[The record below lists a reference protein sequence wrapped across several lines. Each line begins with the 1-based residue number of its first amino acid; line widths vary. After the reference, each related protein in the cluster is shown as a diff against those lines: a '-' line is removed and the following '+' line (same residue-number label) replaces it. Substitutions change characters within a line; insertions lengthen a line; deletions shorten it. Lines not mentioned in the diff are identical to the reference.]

1 MADRESEYKKLR
13 AFLNKNI
20 RGKNTDAILRSV
32 ASGPAHLVNNVEA
45 VNDSLYIVSAKD
57 RYLDQRLGDK
67 GVVRPAEVGLSDEVF
82 REIGIEITNRKQVR
96 DLVHQLL
103 RILYGE
109 IFTRSTS
116 ISQEA
121 ENFSLE
127 DGDNLIISF
136 DGAEPV
142 EITFTASQFQNISS
156 ATAQE
161 VADAITKS
169 LRKVGGSGAAFTQE
183 DGSDVKVVIISSTD
197 GPSSSVRVLGGKAQ
211 NALKFDEIRPTSG
224 DASTQWTLTQE
235 AGGAIRATWTG
246 GADPSLGK
254 VKIGDYVT
262 IYSTAFDILNR
273 GTFTIV
279 DVTGGTLGNSYVEFV
294 NPNGIE
300 EIVTQGTAEGVLFYN
315 PKIRTLISNE
325 RYAAAFQTS
334 PRTLEVFMPATTKIV
349 RRNRAGAAHIQDDG
363 SAPAVAASFA
373 GLPQGATSIVRLQA
387 DNTGVIGNSITLV
400 GNETITPSAPIV
412 EQPSFSSNF
421 GWSSGFYGQTF
432 TTGLTSETANSIS
445 FKLGN
450 SGSATGSVK
459 FVLYAT
465 SGGLPTGAPLGET
478 GSINLASLP
487 AGSGVSAPYTE
498 LTLTSPIVLSPSTT
512 YAISME
518 ASFTSGAIQF
528 AVDNTNP
535 YAGGSVIFD
544 PTGTG
549 TWSPTASVDAA
560 FSVNSLGTA
569 VEDSVDDLVA
579 AWNLA
584 NPTNTLSVLTGGSET
599 IDDGISFQ
607 LSGGADEILP
617 TPSETPGPYTYDTTR
632 GFVIGE
638 EAALTTEE
646 LDTNSDSILFVDDA
660 SDFPDEEG
668 DIIIG
673 LGTSHQEGPVPY
685 ISRPSGQTLR
695 INPSYKFKNRHPI
708 GTDIAFVAQKSPANP
723 AKDGSDY
730 PFYLTDS
737 VAGRIYAEELI
748 KEITATGIVVIIYI
762 LYPNDIGLGKWGD
775 QENSEKYYVWGTEED
790 LIG

>member
-45 VNDSLYIVSAKD
+45 VNDSLYIVSARDK
-57 RYLDQRLGDK
+57 YLDQRLGDK

-103 RILYGE
+103 RILYGD

-116 ISQEA
+116 VSQEA
-121 ENFSLE
+121 QNFTLE

-136 DGAEPV
+136 DGSEPT
-142 EITFTASQFQNISS
+142 EISFSASQFQNISS

-169 LRKVGGSGAAFTQE
+169 LRKVGASGAAFTQE
-183 DGSDVKVVIISSTD
+183 DGNDVKVVIISSTD

-235 AGGAIRATWTG
+235 AGGAIRATWSG

-254 VKIGDYVT
+254 VKIGDYLT

-273 GTFTIV
+273 GTFTIT
-279 DVTGGTLGNSYVEFV
+279 DVSGGTLGNSYVEFV

-300 EIVTQGTAEGVLFYN
+300 EIVVQGTAEGVLFYN
-315 PKIRTLISNE
+315 PKIRTLVSND

-334 PRTLEVFMPATTKIV
+334 PRTLEIFMPATTKIV
-349 RRNRAGAAHIQDDG
+349 RRNRSGAAHIYESG
-363 SAPAVAASFA
+363 PS
-373 GLPQGATSIVRLQA
+373 
-387 DNTGVIGNSITLV
+387 NV
-400 GNETITPSAPIV
+400 GQE
-412 EQPSFSSNF
+412 
-421 GWSSGFYGQTF
+421 
-432 TTGLTSETANSIS
+432 
-445 FKLGN
+445 
-450 SGSATGSVK
+450 
-459 FVLYAT
+459 
-465 SGGLPTGAPLGET
+465 
-478 GSINLASLP
+478 
-487 AGSGVSAPYTE
+487 
-498 LTLTSPIVLSPSTT
+498 
-512 YAISME
+512 
-518 ASFTSGAIQF
+518 
-528 AVDNTNP
+528 
-535 YAGGSVIFD
+535 
-544 PTGTG
+544 
-549 TWSPTASVDAA
+549 
-560 FSVNSLGTA
+560 
-569 VEDSVDDLVA
+569 
-579 AWNLA
+579 
-584 NPTNTLSVLTGGSET
+584 
-599 IDDGISFQ
+599 
-607 LSGGADEILP
+607 
-617 TPSETPGPYTYDTTR
+617 GPYTYDTTR
-632 GFVIGE
+632 GFVIGA

-660 SDFPDEEG
+660 TEFPDNEG

-685 ISRPSGQTLR
+685 ISRPSNQTLR
-695 INPSYKFKNRHPI
+695 INPSYKFKKKHPI
-708 GTDIAFVAQKSPANP
+708 GTDIAFVAQKSPPNP
-723 AKDGSDY
+723 AKDGTDY

-737 VAGRIYAEELI
+737 VAGRIYAEDLI

-775 QENSEKYYVWGTEED
+775 QENSEKYYVWGTEDD